1 MTFDL
6 YNPYAYWRI
15 CMKSE
20 RKKKLLDFQNIIGV
34 NFENIDLLD
43 NALTHTSYAN
53 QHNLTYNH
61 HNERLEF
68 LGDAVLSIVVSEY
81 LFKKFKNKPEGKL
94 TKIRAGVVC
103 EASLAEISRKLTVN
117 QYLRI
122 GKGEELSGGR
132 EKDSL
137 IADACEAIIAAIYL
151 DKGIEVVKEFIIKNL
166 SKKIEITGKG
176 KNYNDYKTRLQEY
189 VQRNN
194 LAVIKYMVVSESGPD
209 HNKLFESEVYINDKC
224 RGKGA
229 GKSKKEAEQKAAKEG
244 LNSLGVD
251 EIE

>member
-1 MTFDL
+1 
-6 YNPYAYWRI
+6 
-15 CMKSE
+15 MKNE
-20 RKKKLLDFQNIIGV
+20 RKKKLLEFQDIIGV
-34 NFENIDLLD
+34 SFDNIELLD

-81 LFKKFKNKPEGKL
+81 LYKKYKNKPEGKL

-103 EASLAEISRKLTVN
+103 EASLAEVARKLSVN

-151 DKGIEVVKEFIIKNL
+151 DKGIEAAREFVIKNL
-166 SKKIEITGKG
+166 SNKIEITGKG
-176 KNYNDYKTRLQEY
+176 KSYNDYKTRLQEL
-189 VQRNN
+189 VQKTS
-194 LAVIKYMVVSESGPD
+194 LAVIKYRVVSETGPD
-209 HNKLFESEVYINDKC
+209 HNKRFESEVFLNEKC
-224 RGKGA
+224 YGRGN
-229 GKSKKEAEQKAAKEG
+229 GKSKKVAEQNAARAA

-251 EIE
+251 DIE

>member
-1 MTFDL
+1 
-6 YNPYAYWRI
+6 
-15 CMKSE
+15 MKSE
-20 RKKKLLDFQNIIGV
+20 RKKKLIEFQDIIGV
-34 NFENIDLLD
+34 NFDNIDLLD

-81 LFKKFKNKPEGKL
+81 LYKKYKNKPEGKL

-103 EASLAEISRKLTVN
+103 ESSLAEISRKLTVN

-122 GKGEELSGGR
+122 GRGEELSGGR

-137 IADACEAIIAAIYL
+137 VADACEAIIAAIYL
-151 DKGIEVVKEFIIKNL
+151 DKGIEIVKEFIIGNF
-166 SKKIEITGKG
+166 SDKIELTGRG
-176 KNYNDYKTRLQEY
+176 KSYNDYKTRLQEH
-189 VQRNN
+189 VQKSSPTI
-194 LAVIKYMVVSESGPD
+194 IKYAVVSESGPD
-209 HNKLFESEVYINDKC
+209 HNKMFETEVHFNNKC
-224 RGKGA
+224 YGRGM
-229 GKSKKEAEQKAAKEG
+229 GKSKKEAEQNAAREA

>member
-1 MTFDL
+1 
-6 YNPYAYWRI
+6 
-15 CMKSE
+15 MKSE
-20 RKKKLLDFQNIIGV
+20 RKKKLLEFQDILGVDFD
-34 NFENIDLLD
+34 NIDLLD

-68 LGDAVLSIVVSEY
+68 LGDAVLSIVISEY
-81 LFKKFKNKPEGKL
+81 LYKKYKNKPEGKL

-103 EASLAEISRKLTVN
+103 ESSLAEIARKLNIN

-137 IADACEAIIAAIYL
+137 IADACEAIIASIYL
-151 DKGIEVVKEFIIKNL
+151 DKGIEVVKEFIIRNF
-166 SKKIEITGKG
+166 SNKIELTGKG
-176 KNYNDYKTRLQEY
+176 KNYNDYKTRLQEL
-189 VQRNN
+189 VQKGT
-194 LAVIKYMVVSESGPD
+194 LAVIKYKVVSESGPD
-209 HNKLFESEVYINDKC
+209 HNKMFETEVYLNDKC
-224 RGKGA
+224 YGSGT
-229 GKSKKEAEQKAAKEG
+229 GKSKKEAEQNAAKEA

-251 EIE
+251 EIG

>member
-1 MTFDL
+1 
-6 YNPYAYWRI
+6 
-15 CMKSE
+15 MKIE
-20 RKKKLLDFQNIIGV
+20 RRKKLEEFQNIIGV
-34 NFENIDLLD
+34 DFDNIDLLD

-53 QHNLTYNH
+53 QYNLTYNH

-81 LFKKFKNKPEGKL
+81 LYKKYKNKPEGKL

-103 EASLAEISRKLTVN
+103 ESSLAEVARRLGVN

-151 DKGIEVVKEFIIKNL
+151 DKGIEIAREFIINNL
-166 SKKIEITGKG
+166 STKIEATGKG
-176 KNYNDYKTRLQEY
+176 KSYNDYKTRLQEY
-189 VQRNN
+189 IQKGTV
-194 LAVIKYMVVSESGPD
+194 AVIKYMVVSESGPD
-209 HNKLFESEVYINDKC
+209 HDKRFETEVNINEKC
-224 RGKGA
+224 YGRGS
-229 GKSKKEAEQKAAKEG
+229 GKSKKEAEQNAAKAA
-244 LNSLGVD
+244 LSSLGVD
-251 EIE
+251 DIE

>member
-1 MTFDL
+1 
-6 YNPYAYWRI
+6 
-15 CMKSE
+15 MKSE
-20 RKKKLLDFQNIIGV
+20 RMKSLLEFQNIIGV
-34 NFENIDLLD
+34 NFDNIDLLD

-53 QHNLTYNH
+53 QHNLTYNQ

-81 LFKKFKNKPEGKL
+81 LYKKYKNKPEGKL

-103 EASLAEISRKLTVN
+103 ESSLAEVARKIGIN

-151 DKGIEVVKEFIIKNL
+151 DKGIEAAREFVIKNL
-166 SKKIEITGKG
+166 SNKIEITGKG
-176 KNYNDYKTRLQEY
+176 KSYNDYKTRLQEY
-189 VQRNN
+189 IQKGNV
-194 LAVIKYMVVSESGPD
+194 AVIKYKVVSESGPD
-209 HNKLFESEVYINDKC
+209 HNKMFETEVYINEKC
-224 RGKGA
+224 YGRGK
-229 GKSKKEAEQKAAKEG
+229 GKSKKEAEQISAKTA
-244 LNSLGVD
+244 LNTLGVED
-251 EIE
+251 IE

>member
-1 MTFDL
+1 
-6 YNPYAYWRI
+6 
-15 CMKSE
+15 MKSE
-20 RKKKLLDFQNIIGV
+20 RKKSLVEFQNIIGV
-34 NFENIDLLD
+34 SFSNIDLLD

-53 QHNLTYNH
+53 QHNLSYNH

-81 LFKKFKNKPEGKL
+81 LYKKYKNKPEGKL

-103 EASLAEISRKLTVN
+103 ESSLAEVARRLNVN

-151 DKGIEVVKEFIIKNL
+151 DKGMEVVQEFIINNL
-166 SKKIEITGKG
+166 SSKIEITGKG
-176 KNYNDYKTRLQEY
+176 KSYNDYKTRLQEHI
-189 VQRNN
+189 QKRTM
-194 LAVIKYMVVSESGPD
+194 AVIKYKVVNESGPD
-209 HNKLFESEVYINDKC
+209 HNKSFESEVYLNEKC
-224 RGKGA
+224 YGKGM
-229 GKSKKEAEQKAAKEG
+229 GKSKKEAEQNAAKAA
-244 LNSLGVD
+244 LNTLGVD
-251 EIE
+251 DIE

>member
-1 MTFDL
+1 
-6 YNPYAYWRI
+6 
-15 CMKSE
+15 MKSE
-20 RKKKLLDFQNIIGV
+20 RRKKLQEFENIIGV
-34 NFENIDLLD
+34 SFNNIELLD

-81 LFKKFKNKPEGKL
+81 LYKKYKNKPEGKL

-103 EASLAEISRKLTVN
+103 ETSLAEIARKLSVN

-122 GKGEELSGGR
+122 GRGEELSGGR

-137 IADACEAIIAAIYL
+137 IADSCEAIIAAIYL
-151 DKGIEVVKEFIIKNL
+151 DQGIEAARDFVIKNL
-166 SKKIEITGKG
+166 SNKIEITGKG
-176 KNYNDYKTRLQEY
+176 KSYNDYKTRLQEL
-189 VQRNN
+189 VQKTS
-194 LAVIKYMVVSESGPD
+194 LAVIEYRIVGESGPD
-209 HNKLFESEVYINDKC
+209 HDKRFESEVYLNEKSHG
-224 RGKGA
+224 RGN
-229 GKSKKEAEQKAAKEG
+229 GKSKKEAEQNAAKTA

-251 EIE
+251 DIE

>member
-1 MTFDL
+1 
-6 YNPYAYWRI
+6 
-15 CMKSE
+15 MKSE
-20 RKKKLLDFQNIIGV
+20 RKKKLLEFQRILGV
-34 NFENIDLLD
+34 DFENIDLLD

-53 QHNLTYNH
+53 QHNLSYNH

-68 LGDAVLSIVVSEY
+68 LGDAVLSIVISEY
-81 LFKKFKNKPEGKL
+81 LYKKYKNKPEGKL

-103 EASLAEISRKLTVN
+103 ESSLAEIARKLSIN

-137 IADACEAIIAAIYL
+137 IADACEAVIASIYL
-151 DKGIEVVKEFIIKNL
+151 DKGIDVVKEFIIRNF
-166 SKKIEITGKG
+166 SNKIELTGRG
-176 KNYNDYKTRLQEY
+176 KSYNDYKTRLQEL
-189 VQRNN
+189 VQKNT

-209 HNKLFESEVYINDKC
+209 HNKMFETEVYLNDKC
-224 RGKGA
+224 YGRGT
-229 GKSKKEAEQKAAKEG
+229 GKSKKEAEQNAAKEA
-244 LNSLGVD
+244 LNSMGVD

>member
-1 MTFDL
+1 M
-6 YNPYAYWRI
+6 N
-15 CMKSE
+15 SE
-20 RKKKLLDFQNIIGV
+20 RKKKLLEFQNIIGV
-34 NFENIDLLD
+34 NFDNIDLLD

-81 LFKKFKNKPEGKL
+81 LYKKYKNKPEGKL

-103 EASLAEISRKLTVN
+103 ESSLAEISRKLTVN

-151 DKGIEVVKEFIIKNL
+151 DKGIEIVKEFIISNL
-166 SKKIEITGKG
+166 SNKIEFAGKE

-189 VQRNN
+189 AQKGTS
-194 LAVIKYMVVSESGPD
+194 AVIKYMIVSESGPD
-209 HNKLFESEVYINDKC
+209 HNKVFETEVYINNKC
-224 RGKGA
+224 YGSGV
-229 GKSKKEAEQKAAKEG
+229 GKSKKEAEQNAAKEA
-244 LNSLGVD
+244 LNSLGVG
-251 EIE
+251 EVE

>member
-1 MTFDL
+1 
-6 YNPYAYWRI
+6 
-15 CMKSE
+15 MKSE
-20 RKKKLLDFQNIIGV
+20 RKKKLLDFQEIIGV
-34 NFENIDLLD
+34 SFNNIDLLD

-81 LFKKFKNKPEGKL
+81 LYKKYKNKPEGKL

-103 EASLAEISRKLTVN
+103 ESSLAEIARKLSVN

-151 DKGIEVVKEFIIKNL
+151 DKGIEAVKEFIIKNL
-166 SKKIEITGKG
+166 SSKIEITGKG
-176 KNYNDYKTRLQEY
+176 KSYNDYKTRLQEY
-189 VQRNN
+189 IQKGTM
-194 LAVIKYMVVSESGPD
+194 AVIKYMVVSESGPD
-209 HNKLFESEVYINDKC
+209 HNKRFETEVYLNEKC
-224 RGKGA
+224 YGSGM
-229 GKSKKEAEQKAAKEG
+229 GKSKKEAEQNAAKVA

-251 EIE
+251 DIE

>member
-1 MTFDL
+1 M
-6 YNPYAYWRI
+6 R
-15 CMKSE
+15 SE
-20 RKKKLLDFQNIIGV
+20 RKKKLQEFQNIIGV
-34 NFENIDLLD
+34 DFDNIDLLD

-53 QHNLTYNH
+53 QYNLTYNH

-81 LFKKFKNKPEGKL
+81 LYKKYKNKPEGKL

-103 EASLAEISRKLTVN
+103 ESSLAEVARKLGVN

-151 DKGIEVVKEFIIKNL
+151 DKGIEIAREFIINNL
-166 SKKIEITGKG
+166 STKIEATGKG
-176 KNYNDYKTRLQEY
+176 KSYNDYKTRLQEY
-189 VQRNN
+189 IQKGSVS
-194 LAVIKYMVVSESGPD
+194 VIKYMVVSESGPD
-209 HNKLFESEVYINDKC
+209 HDKRFETEVKINEKC
-224 RGKGA
+224 YGRGS
-229 GKSKKEAEQKAAKEG
+229 GKSKKEAEQNAAKAA

-251 EIE
+251 DIE